1 MRIIIKFIL
10 KNVWD
15 KKLRTLL
22 ILVSVMLSS
31 ALYFATEALSD
42 TAADMFLE
50 RMRVYYGTADLMI
63 YPTQNSPS
71 SFFSRNRAEQFM
83 DDLEYIAGSIET
95 SASLTHHG
103 ETLLFG
109 VKGFT
114 LPELEKWNPF
124 FLAGEDHLLPFRGKK
139 LIISKETAAE
149 HGFKLGDYLELD
161 LLGTKRKFYIAALAE
176 PVGPFQDDGMNINV
190 VVPIDTLATILNARG
205 RVGTLYLKLKDPTYK
220 GELMQKLSTAYSR
233 YQVAETITD
242 QQLKE
247 YTQSLTT
254 TFQMMGTVV
263 LFMAVYIIYTSFKV
277 ITRERLPMIGTFR
290 SIGATR
296 KMTSLV
302 LITESITYGVI
313 GGLFGCG
320 LGLFLL
326 YLIILQIRPAFFATT
341 AVTLRY
347 SPEQLGQA
355 FLLAVLIALVSSL
368 LPILKIAKIPVKEII
383 FNTMSKPIRRKRWQ
397 PAIGLILI
405 ACAVFLPPNIP
416 FQLLLPVGMLLI
428 FASIIGF
435 ILLIPS
441 LTNLFLTVFARVYH
455 YIFGNEGIL
464 AAKNLR
470 GNKGILNNIS
480 LLAIGISSL
489 LMINTL
495 SSSVATEVT
504 NFYRNCNFQ
513 IWLWAWQA
521 DRNLEAILHK
531 IKGVEATCGIYA
543 ANYLEITNHN
553 DRINLVH
560 GVNKYKYLDFWEL
573 DIDPVL
579 MAELDTGRKILLT
592 NNLRERMQVQKGDIL
607 TMKMARGERTYQII
621 GFFDSLMWNGNFA
634 LIAEKYMKMDMGRPY
649 YDDLFIKTN
658 LDPDSVSATIKKRL
672 ERRYPSV
679 STVADLEASNRQ
691 ANASMFNVMQG
702 FSLLALVIGIFGVF
716 NNLIISF
723 LERQRSLAVL
733 RSIGMS
739 KYQAVKMFFVEALTG
754 GLIGGIIGALCG
766 YLLILISP
774 MILMAVAGK
783 IPLHHSLSLYLSSI
797 LAGIFITVTAS
808 ASPAMKSSK
817 LDIVTAIK
825 YE

>member
-1 MRIIIKFIL
+1 M
-10 KNVWD
+10 
-15 KKLRTLL
+15 

-161 LLGTKRKFYIAALAE
+161 LLGAKRKFYIAALAE

>member
-1 MRIIIKFIL
+1 
-10 KNVWD
+10 
-15 KKLRTLL
+15 
-22 ILVSVMLSS
+22 MLSS

-161 LLGTKRKFYIAALAE
+161 LLGAKRKFYIAALAE

>member
-1 MRIIIKFIL
+1 
-10 KNVWD
+10 
-15 KKLRTLL
+15 L

-161 LLGTKRKFYIAALAE
+161 LLGAKRKFYIAALAE